1 MIEKYQHIK
10 YYVFGLALIL
20 TNIVLGQ
27 DAVQNFGN
35 LQFHN
40 TASVGFHM
48 DLVNNGTFN
57 QNLGLTGFY
66 SSNQLTVS
74 GTSSPVFNDVE
85 IVTENGL
92 VLDTW
97 MGITNNANFI
107 VGDVITSKTNSDTY
121 FNFIDSAFYTGSG
134 NETHVNGYA
143 GATNKE
149 LITFPVGNGQR
160 IRHLTLT
167 SSAINDLAKCAY
179 FFEDPNNPS
188 SLTGQFNT
196 ENKEFEDLQVSNFEF
211 WKLESN
217 QPSVVTLAWDSNS
230 NAPSFAD
237 STEDLIVVGWNSTE
251 NRWESLGNTGVT
263 GNLTTG
269 IISSET
275 FVPDDYEII
284 TLGGN
289 ELLEPF
295 SVLELDNYFLTPNND
310 GVNDFL
316 EIEGLENFPNNILKI
331 YNRYGILVYS
341 KLNYSNEFNGI
352 SNQNKVIRRDAS
364 LASGIYFYILTVTD
378 TKQKYQGYMYI
389 SE

>member
-167 SSAINDLAKCAY
+167 SSAINDLAKCA
-179 FFEDPNNPS
+179 
-188 SLTGQFNT
+188 
-196 ENKEFEDLQVSNFEF
+196 
-211 WKLESN
+211 
-217 QPSVVTLAWDSNS
+217 
-230 NAPSFAD
+230 
-237 STEDLIVVGWNSTE
+237 
-251 NRWESLGNTGVT
+251 
-263 GNLTTG
+263 
-269 IISSET
+269 
-275 FVPDDYEII
+275 
-284 TLGGN
+284 
-289 ELLEPF
+289 
-295 SVLELDNYFLTPNND
+295 
-310 GVNDFL
+310 
-316 EIEGLENFPNNILKI
+316 
-331 YNRYGILVYS
+331 
-341 KLNYSNEFNGI
+341 
-352 SNQNKVIRRDAS
+352 
-364 LASGIYFYILTVTD
+364 
-378 TKQKYQGYMYI
+378 
-389 SE
+389 

>member
-1 MIEKYQHIK
+1 M
-10 YYVFGLALIL
+10 
-20 TNIVLGQ
+20 GQ

-40 TASVGFHM
+40 TASVGFHI
-48 DLVNNGTFN
+48 DLIDNGTFD

-66 SSNQLTVS
+66 SPNQLTVS
-74 GTSSPVFNDVE
+74 GTSNPIFNDVE

-92 VLDTW
+92 VLNTW
-97 MGITNNANFI
+97 IGITNNANFI
-107 VGDVITSKTNSDTY
+107 VGDVITSKTDSGTY
-121 FNFIDSAFYTGSG
+121 LNFIDTAFFTGTG

-149 LITFPVGNGQR
+149 LITFPVGDGQR
-160 IRHLTLT
+160 VRHLTLT

-310 GVNDFL
+310 GINDFL
-316 EIEGLENFPNNILKI
+316 EIEGIENFPNNYLKI

-341 KLNYSNEFNGI
+341 KLNYFNEFNGI
-352 SNQNKVIRRDAS
+352 SNQNTVIRRDAS